1 MSVYPDDTR
10 FALREGGMVLVT
22 ATEAV
27 LRHPTRREKL
37 TGLTDVQL
45 RALRRL
51 PQGPAT
57 ISELARSTDDLEVA
71 ELIERLTDGGWLSVT
86 VRVGYRDLYT
96 LHPSG
101 RPATRPSGV
110 PWAATLSTYATLR
123 RDSVS
128 FLLEHPKAWCELR
141 IHDPRLLALLDGP
154 GAADSS
160 VPIAI
165 KTQFTEDLLWGGF
178 FVGDPDTEDY

>member
-1 MSVYPDDTR
+1 MSAYPDDTR
-10 FALREGGMVLVT
+10 FALREGSTVSVT
-22 ATEAV
+22 AADAV
-27 LRHPTRREKL
+27 LRHPTRAE
-37 TGLTDVQL
+37 TLTDLTEAQSRL
-45 RALRRL
+45 LHRL
-51 PQGPAT
+51 PQRPAT
-57 ISELARSTDDLEVA
+57 LSELTSGTDDPEA
-71 ELIERLTDGGWLSVT
+71 ADLIERLIDGGWLAVT

-101 RPATRPSGV
+101 RPPARPVGV
-110 PWAATLSTYATLR
+110 PWATTLSAYATLR

-178 FVGDPDTEDY
+178 FVGDPDTEDH